1 MTRIAFVTRIVAKH
15 GKRDELRALN
25 ESVCAESRKEPGT
38 LVYVM
43 SQSAENPDE
52 FWYFD
57 VYADKAAF
65 DAHCASGAYKNMLA
79 NVGALA
85 EEVRATP
92 LAPFAAVNFQATS

>member
-1 MTRIAFVTRIVAKH
+1 MTRIAFITRIVAKP
-15 GKRDELRALN
+15 GQREALKALN
-25 ESVCAESRKEPGT
+25 ATVCAESRNEPGT

-43 SQSAENPDE
+43 SQSSENPDE

-65 DAHCASGAYKNMLA
+65 DAHCASDAYKAMLA
-79 NVGALA
+79 RLGPLV

-92 LAPFAAVNFQATS
+92 LAPFAAVNFE

>member
-1 MTRIAFVTRIVAKH
+1 MARIAFVTRIVAKS
-15 GKRDELRALN
+15 GKGEELKALN
-25 ESVCAESRKEPGT
+25 EAVCAESRNEPGT

-43 SQSAENPDE
+43 SRSTENPDE

-65 DAHCASGAYKNMLA
+65 DAHCASGAYKAMLA
-79 NVGALA
+79 RIGPLV

-92 LAPFAAVNFQATS
+92 LAPFAAVNFA

>member
-1 MTRIAFVTRIVAKH
+1 MNRIAFITRILAKP

-25 ESVCAESRKEPGT
+25 ESVCAESRNEPGT

-43 SQSAENPDE
+43 SQSTENLDE

-65 DAHCASGAYKNMLA
+65 DAHCASDAYKSMLA
-79 NVGALA
+79 NLGALVA
-85 EEVRATP
+85 EVRATP
-92 LAPFAAVNFQATS
+92 LAPFAAVNFS